1 MQKEIEIKIQIK
13 GQRKYSQKVKEIRRQ
28 KGKSYSQTTYGFFS
42 NDSIER
48 GIFPRIRQ
56 EDNSLVLTVKLRK
69 DKRPNILKEKNI
81 Q

>member
-1 MQKEIEIKIQIK
+1 MQKEIEIKIQLK
-13 GQRKYSQKVKEIRRQ
+13 DKENIAKKLKKLGGK

-56 EDNSLVLTVKLRK
+56 EDNS
-69 DKRPNILKEKNI
+69 
-81 Q
+81 